1 MENEQNSQAGAG
13 QAPPASPGA
22 TPQSAG
28 GGEGASVAPQAPALP
43 KGATPAERMRAS
55 LAAAKGTAAP
65 GGAAPKGPGTA
76 GDATEAAESADPV
89 AAKVAEV
96 AKRLEA
102 KRAKEAEERASAEQQ
117 SEAAQLEAKIA
128 AARLDPELLRSPK
141 GREHLRAWSSAT
153 GVDPIALFEALADLG
168 EEADREA
175 KADPLE
181 MRLSK
186 LEQAEQDK
194 AARAAA
200 AAKAAGETRARTAFL
215 ATVKPEKFPLLS
227 ALDEDEVMAR
237 GIAAA
242 KALVAAGEE
251 PDTETIAALAE
262 MKLRELHS
270 KLAAKGSG
278 TTKPAGSA
286 EPRTLS
292 SSLGGE
298 TPEPPKLD
306 SGKDGPL
313 NRMKAHMQRMRG

>member
-1 MENEQNSQAGAG
+1 VE
-13 QAPPASPGA
+13 
-22 TPQSAG
+22 
-28 GGEGASVAPQAPALP
+28 
-43 KGATPAERMRAS
+43 
-55 LAAAKGTAAP
+55 
-65 GGAAPKGPGTA
+65 
-76 GDATEAAESADPV
+76 
-89 AAKVAEV
+89 
-96 AKRLEA
+96 
-102 KRAKEAEERASAEQQ
+102 
-117 SEAAQLEAKIA
+117 
-128 AARLDPELLRSPK
+128 
-141 GREHLRAWSSAT
+141 
-153 GVDPIALFEALADLG
+153 
-168 EEADREA
+168 
-175 KADPLE
+175 
-181 MRLSK
+181 
-186 LEQAEQDK
+186 
-194 AARAAA
+194 
-200 AAKAAGETRARTAFL
+200 
-215 ATVKPEKFPLLS
+215 PEKFPLLS

-278 TTKPAGSA
+278 TTKTAGSA